1 MRPLFF
7 PGDGKCFFV
16 SPPKRPFSFWDHDT
30 VKNILWQMVAGYS
43 SISATHDKT
52 ILHGG
57 VWLLCFL
64 FLPVLCIVNSISVPV
79 VASEYHTCTMPWRA
93 SPCSDLSGLYF
104 LSAALLFRR
113 LTPPVPSPFILTEW
127 DVIATIGLYNSV
139 HKSSLC
145 ECTFDKVYLF
155 ICKHLIINRQYI

>member
-1 MRPLFF
+1 MGNAECVPFFF
-7 PGDGKCFFV
+7 PEMENASLWSWALRMGREGGRQNWKIFLGGRGGGGV

-113 LTPPVPSPFILTEW
+113 LTPPPLRPPSSWLSEMW
-127 DVIATIGLYNSV
+127 L
-139 HKSSLC
+139 L
-145 ECTFDKVYLF
+145 L
-155 ICKHLIINRQYI
+155 